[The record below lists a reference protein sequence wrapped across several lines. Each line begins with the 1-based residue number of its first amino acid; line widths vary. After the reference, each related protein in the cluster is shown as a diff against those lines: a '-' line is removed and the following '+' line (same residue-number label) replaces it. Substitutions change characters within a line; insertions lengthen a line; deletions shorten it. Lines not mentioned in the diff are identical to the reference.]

1 MLRLWPRLHREPGP
15 FVWGGNCVPESMPGV
30 GCAFRNGYEAE
41 TASQNQ
47 VSEWDTLSGSTL
59 KRKLRPGIRA
69 WNGTRFPFG
78 MGFGKYVPE
87 FGFRMGH
94 AFRTDPQPETASWIR
109 TSDRDPLSGALLR
122 RLFCLQGSPQSPIL
136 MRTLTYICLITNRC
150 GIIRANYQLSV
161 MED

>member
-1 MLRLWPRLHREPGP
+1 
-15 FVWGGNCVPESMPGV
+15 MPGV

-59 KRKLRPGIRA
+59 KRKLHPGIRA

-87 FGFRMGH
+87 FGFRMGR
-94 AFRTDPQPETASWIR
+94 AFRTSPQPETASWIR
-109 TSDRDPLSGALLR
+109 TSDRDPLSGGCFASKVLL
-122 RLFCLQGSPQSPIL
+122 
-136 MRTLTYICLITNRC
+136 NR
-150 GIIRANYQLSV
+150 QP
-161 MED
+161 